1 MGKCSQ
7 GVFGMWTKKVG
18 NVVGRVVDGVNVY
31 SIYQPNVSNPNT
43 QAQQQT
49 RSKFTLLTKYLS
61 LGNNFAKMGVSRI
74 RKSGTWLSL
83 LIGRNFADGTTGSW
97 PNYRIDPSK
106 VKFAFG
112 NVDNAYNTAAQV
124 QGTDLSF
131 SWTDN
136 SGIGTALETDKF
148 CFLVINDAKEAAI
161 YDTEASDRSTRQ
173 ASVSLPSSWTGDPI
187 EVYAYFRR
195 TNSDE
200 VSDSL
205 YLGNFQL

>member
-43 QAQQQT
+43 QGQQQT
-49 RSKFTLLTKYLS
+49 RSKFTLLTKFIS
-61 LGNNFAKMGVSRI
+61 LANNFAKMGVARI

-83 LIGRNFADGTTGSW
+83 LIGRNFATGITGTW
-97 PNYRIDPSK
+97 PNYRIDVSK
-106 VKFAFG
+106 IKFSFG
-112 NVDNAYNTAAQV
+112 NVDNAYNMTASAQ
-124 QGTDLSF
+124 GNDLSF

-148 CFLVINDAKEAAI
+148 CFLVINEDKECAI

-173 ASVSLPSSWTGDPI
+173 ASVSLPSSWTGDTCQ
-187 EVYAYFRR
+187 VYGYFRR
-195 TNSDE
+195 TDGDE
-200 VSDSL
+200 VSDS
-205 YLGNFQL
+205 YYFGNFQL